1 MKRKSAIK
9 RILGIGFLTVSA
21 ASSYE
26 IVSWYK
32 TPDLKYLN
40 SKKSLIADL
49 AELIIPATD
58 TPGAKDARTEDYIIH
73 AVTFGIPYY
82 EANSFMEGL
91 KRLERDSHAKYKQAF
106 SKCSNEQQ
114 TQLLLKMQQGEGY
127 LKWPLV
133 SKVKH
138 KLLGRSFF
146 ELLKDLAVT
155 GYCTSEIGATKGLAY
170 IDIPG
175 HFNPCI
181 PLEKG
186 QRCWATK

>member
-9 RILGIGFLTVSA
+9 RILGIGFIAAGA
-21 ASSYE
+21 ASVYK
-26 IVSWYK
+26 VGSWYK
-32 TPDLKYLN
+32 TPDLKDLN
-40 SKKSLIADL
+40 LRKDLIADL
-49 AELIIPATD
+49 AELIIPKTD
-58 TPGAKDARTEDYIIH
+58 TPGAKDARTEEYIIH
-73 AVTFGIPYY
+73 AVAFIIPYY
-82 EANSFMEGL
+82 EANTFIEGIEQLAQASF
-91 KRLERDSHAKYKQAF
+91 KKYQQPF

-114 TQLLLKMQQGEGY
+114 TELLLKMKQGGFY
-127 LKWPLV
+127 SKWLLL
-133 SKVKH
+133 SKVKR

-146 ELLKDLAVT
+146 EIMKDLTVT
-155 GYCTSEIGATKGLAY
+155 GYCTSETGATKGLAY